1 VVPRSREASVVAS
14 DDLTGGRSKAI
25 RIVSILLPY
34 CRWIWGLRKQ
44 GIVHT
49 MTSCRQEAALRI
61 AKEIVMG
68 TVKVSVNLPEDSVA
82 SLKALAK
89 REGIS
94 MTEALRRSI
103 SLQEF
108 VDEQESEGSAI
119 LVKDKDDNVQRL
131 VIR

>member
-1 VVPRSREASVVAS
+1 
-14 DDLTGGRSKAI
+14 
-25 RIVSILLPY
+25 
-34 CRWIWGLRKQ
+34 
-44 GIVHT
+44 
-49 MTSCRQEAALRI
+49 
-61 AKEIVMG
+61 MG

-89 REGIS
+89 REGVS

-108 VDEQESEGSAI
+108 VDEQEAEGSAI
-119 LVKDKDDNVQRL
+119 LVKDKDDNIQRL